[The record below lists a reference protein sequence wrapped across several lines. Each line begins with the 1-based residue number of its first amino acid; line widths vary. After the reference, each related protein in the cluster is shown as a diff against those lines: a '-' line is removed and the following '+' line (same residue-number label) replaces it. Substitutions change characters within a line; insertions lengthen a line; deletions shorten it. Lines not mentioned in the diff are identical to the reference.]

1 MLKTCTTFFFCLFA
15 SVAAAQPPPPG
26 PPVPS
31 ATLAPC
37 NAAQSNAPCK
47 AELGV
52 FLITN
57 TVRNLA
63 QAKVDATNAR
73 LSAEGRSSRA
83 SIESLQQWRPSR
95 FATQMP
101 NQPNS
106 WFVKVP
112 YILTIK
118 VSIPVTSD
126 RHIGIPIDVNV
137 FCNNWQTD
145 SSQVIIRS
153 QPGPAS
159 FEGGN
164 ILEDVF
170 NVGNYI
176 DAQVRSSF
184 SSPLPVT
191 APVPNSKCSAIDGAD
206 SGTQA
211 TSDDLIFWTVP
222 RRNLLS
228 EAIARPT
235 IEVTFDS
242 LTRLTARGSHNSV
255 LYADAESIH
264 LNVYANHDGRQKALT
279 MREGDVAALNLP
291 AVRLDAR
298 KYDLLAVIGNVDQPP
313 NNPRDSAFA
322 VSAKTAGFGAGS
334 HTMQIPKWYSRPP
347 SQFNPKPI
355 WVRIPAYELHYTV
368 RYLNSGELAVDGGT
382 STVRPPKVAVPI
394 KTLDVIKLK
403 KP

>member
-1 MLKTCTTFFFCLFA
+1 MLKTCTMLFFGLMA
-15 SVAAAQPPPPG
+15 ATAAAQPPPSG

-31 ATLAPC
+31 AALAPC
-37 NAAQSNAPCK
+37 NPTQSNRPCK

-63 QAKVDATNAR
+63 QAKVDATNAQ
-73 LSAEGRSSRA
+73 LAAQGRSSRA
-83 SIESLQQWRPSR
+83 SIESLKQWRPSR
-95 FATQMP
+95 FATQML

-137 FCNNWQTD
+137 FCSRWQTD

-170 NVGNYI
+170 NIGSYI

-184 SSPLPVT
+184 SAPLPVT
-191 APVPNSKCSAIDGAD
+191 TPVPNSKCSAIDGSDA
-206 SGTQA
+206 GTQA
-211 TSDDLIFWTVP
+211 TGDDLIFWTVP
-222 RRNLLS
+222 RRNLIVTD
-228 EAIARPT
+228 AIAKPT
-235 IEVTFDS
+235 VEVTFDS
-242 LTRLTARGSHNSV
+242 LTRLAARDFHNNV
-255 LYADAESIH
+255 VYAESEAIN
-264 LNVYANHDGRQKALT
+264 LNVYANEDGLQKALT

-291 AVRLDAR
+291 ALRLDAR
-298 KYDLLAVIGNVDQPP
+298 KYDSLVVIGNVDQPP
-313 NNPRDSAFA
+313 NDPRDSAFA
-322 VSAKTAGFGAGS
+322 VAAKTAGFGAGS
-334 HTMQIPKWYSRPP
+334 KIMQIPKWYSRPP
-347 SQFNPKPI
+347 DQFNHKPTWI
-355 WVRIPAYELHYTV
+355 RVPGYELRYTV
-368 RYLNSGELAVDGGT
+368 RYLNSGGLAVGGGA

-394 KTLDVIKLK
+394 KKLIKPK
-403 KP
+403 TP